1 MNEEVRALIEAEVD
15 GMNSPSERNRL
26 SEICASDPSIQLEL
40 DKSLEVA
47 HILKHIVTKE
57 PSANFHQKVMTSLP
71 QHPSWAPR
79 TVVSSPSWLSLFKL
93 PPKPS
98 FVLAYGIAAGA
109 VIMFAMIFS
118 FADPTFRGETG
129 GLSATMAPTGST
141 IFSENVV
148 GVDGEEITVIGQIV
162 QDQVI
167 VSITPALIAES
178 NIIVKIE
185 NKGSVV
191 FEKAFQPK

>member
-15 GMNSPSERNRL
+15 GIISPSERIRL
-26 SEICASDPSIQLEL
+26 SDLCASDPSIQLEL

-47 HILKHIVTKE
+47 HILRHIVTKE
-57 PSANFHQKVMTSLP
+57 PSADFHHKVMTSLP

-79 TVVSSPSWLSLFKL
+79 TVSSPSWLSLFKL
-93 PPKPS
+93 PQKPS

-118 FADPTFRGETG
+118 FADPTFMDETD
-129 GLSATMAPTGST
+129 GLSATMAPTPST

-148 GVDGEEITVIGQIV
+148 GVDGEEITVTGQIV

-185 NKGSVV
+185 NKGAVV